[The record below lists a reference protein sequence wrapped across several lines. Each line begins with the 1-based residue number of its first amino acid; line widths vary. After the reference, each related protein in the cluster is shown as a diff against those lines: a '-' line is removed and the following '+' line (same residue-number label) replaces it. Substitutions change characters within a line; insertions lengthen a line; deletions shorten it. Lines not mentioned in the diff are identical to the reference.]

1 MLEAFY
7 GKDEPIGK
15 KEVLIMEITMDA
27 LKVIFRV
34 LTILP
39 LMLAIGIYMGK
50 RSMGELPVF
59 DFLVVLVFGSVVGAD
74 IADPKIEHIHTVVAM
89 IAIALLQKVIIKI
102 KLKNQKVGK
111 LLSIEPTVVI
121 YKGNFLR
128 KNMQQIQ
135 YSLDNILQMLR
146 EKDVFHTKDVELAI
160 VEANGRLSVKLYPCK
175 ESVVREDLNMYKKSN
190 GFEVPVILD
199 GRVQQ
204 EMLKHIGRTE
214 DWLMAELEKVGEVQV
229 SSIFYAGATGE
240 GKIVFSKKD
249 QVLKDVPLIKH

>member
-1 MLEAFY
+1 
-7 GKDEPIGK
+7 
-15 KEVLIMEITMDA
+15 MEITMDA

-39 LMLAIGIYMGK
+39 FMLAIGIYMGK

-89 IAIALLQKVIIKI
+89 IAIALLQKVIVKI

-121 YKGNFLR
+121 YQGNFLR
-128 KNMQQIQ
+128 KNMERIQ

-146 EKDVFHTKDVELAI
+146 EKDVFYTKDVELAI
-160 VEANGRLSVKLYPCK
+160 VEANGRLSVKLYAGK
-175 ESVVREDLNMYKKSN
+175 EGVVREDIGVYKKSDP
-190 GFEVPVILD
+190 FEIPVILD
-199 GRVQQ
+199 GRVQY
-204 EMLKHIGRTE
+204 ELLKHIRRTE
-214 DWLMAELEKVGEVQV
+214 AWLMAELEKAGEPKIEG
-229 SSIFYAGATGE
+229 IFYCGVDQE
-240 GKIVFSKKD
+240 GSLVISRKE
-249 QVLKDVPLIKH
+249 QTLADVPPIIH

>member
-1 MLEAFY
+1 MLILDIA
-7 GKDEPIGK
+7 
-15 KEVLIMEITMDA
+15 MDA

-39 LMLAIGIYMGK
+39 FMLAIGIYMGK

-89 IAIALLQKVIIKI
+89 IAIALLQKVIVKI
-102 KLKNQKVGK
+102 KLKNQKIGK

-121 YKGNFLR
+121 YQGNFLR
-128 KNMQQIQ
+128 KNMERIQ

-146 EKDVFHTKDVELAI
+146 EKDVFYTKDVELAI
-160 VEANGRLSVKLYPCK
+160 VEANGRLSVKLYSSK
-175 ESVVREDLNMYKKSN
+175 ESVIREDLSLNIKSE

-199 GRVQQ
+199 GQVQP
-204 EMLKHIGRTE
+204 EMLKHIERTE
-214 DWLMAELEKVGEVQV
+214 EWLMAELKKAGDIQP
-229 SSIFYAGATGE
+229 SSVFYAGATGD
-240 GKIVFSKKD
+240 GRIVVSRKD
-249 QVLKDVPLIKH
+249 QTLKDIPPIKH

>member
-1 MLEAFY
+1 MHEASY
-7 GKDEPIGK
+7 GHDELICK

-160 VEANGRLSVKLYPCK
+160 VEANGRLSVKLYSGK
-175 ESVVREDLNMYKKSN
+175 ESVIREDLNMYNKSS

-199 GRVQQ
+199 GRVQK
-204 EMLKHIGRTE
+204 EILTHIGRTE
-214 DWLMAELEKVGEVQV
+214 NWLKAELEKAGELKVEAV
-229 SSIFYAGATGE
+229 FYCGVDPE
-240 GKIVFSKKD
+240 GSLVISRKEQMVA
-249 QVLKDVPLIKH
+249 DVPPLRH